1 MKILETKKLHY
12 NKYLYKFEI
21 RNELA
26 SIFRTEFQKNGKL
39 QYARSRL
46 DECKLAREV
55 QGYVY
60 IPHKFSDNPK
70 KIPLAHLL
78 DAEKIYSILL
88 KEHKYLVRCGIWNN
102 NLSIYSNDLKL
113 MNNLVDKTLEIEKYF
128 WKPLDENVDFLL
140 RNANIIIV
148 NKEPKFP
155 YKVTFGNKNING
167 KELHSWITKNQN
179 KVKAGDTFLHLLLEQ
194 NPYIRGLYLYV
205 KNEHTLTLLNILAGN
220 NITRIDKL
228 IYKTDLDK

>member
-1 MKILETKKLHY
+1 MKNLETTKLHY

-46 DECKLAREV
+46 DECAFAKE
-55 QGYVY
+55 QKGYVY
-60 IPHKFSDNPK
+60 IPHKFASTEK
-70 KIPLAHLL
+70 KIPLTHLI

-88 KEHKYLVRCGIWNN
+88 KEKEYMVRCGIWNN
-102 NLSIYSNDLKL
+102 NLTIYSNNLKFMNDLIK
-113 MNNLVDKTLEIEKYF
+113 KTLEPMKYF
-128 WKPLDENVDFLL
+128 WKPLDENIDFLL
-140 RNANIIIV
+140 RNANTIIV
-148 NKEPKFP
+148 NKEPEFS
-155 YKVTFGNKNING
+155 YKVTFGGKSINT

-179 KVKAGDTFLHLLLEQ
+179 KVKAGDAFLRTLLDQ
-194 NPYIRGLYLYV
+194 NPYIRGYYIYV
-205 KNEHTLTLLNILAGN
+205 KNEYMLTLLNILAGN

-228 IYKTDLDK
+228 IYKSNLDK